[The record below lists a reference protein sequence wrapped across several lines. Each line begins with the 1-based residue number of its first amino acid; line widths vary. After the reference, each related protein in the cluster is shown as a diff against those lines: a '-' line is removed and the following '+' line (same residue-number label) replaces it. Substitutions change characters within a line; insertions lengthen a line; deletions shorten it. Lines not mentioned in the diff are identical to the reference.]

1 MSTRTF
7 LVFRTEKQCV
17 EVAASGGFG
26 VRASQQPRALA
37 LFCYAYRGEQVEM
50 LSDGDLERFGLDY
63 GELTE
68 WTDEKAGLLYNTN
81 TGTNAPESD

>member
-7 LVFRTEKQCV
+7 LVSNQTKQCV

-26 VRASQQPRALA
+26 VRASQELVALA
-37 LFCYAYRGEQVEM
+37 LFCHAHRGEQIEM
-50 LSDGDLERFGLDY
+50 LHEGQLEALNMCH

-68 WTDEKAGLLYNTN
+68 WTDANSAVHYQTL
-81 TGTNAPESD
+81 TGEVPPACN